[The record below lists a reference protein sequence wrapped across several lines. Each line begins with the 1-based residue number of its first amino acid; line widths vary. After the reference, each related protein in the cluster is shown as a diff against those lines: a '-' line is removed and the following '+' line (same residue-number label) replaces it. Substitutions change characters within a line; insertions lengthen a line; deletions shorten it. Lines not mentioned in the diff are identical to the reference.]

1 MWQSS
6 RVGAARKMAGVNYP
20 TMLVTE
26 AEAKADK
33 KKHIYNC
40 VQRAHGNTLEMMPF
54 VLSLSAFLGE

>member
-1 MWQSS
+1 
-6 RVGAARKMAGVNYP
+6 MAGVNYP
-20 TMLVTE
+20 TMLVSD

-33 KKHIYNC
+33 KKYIYNC